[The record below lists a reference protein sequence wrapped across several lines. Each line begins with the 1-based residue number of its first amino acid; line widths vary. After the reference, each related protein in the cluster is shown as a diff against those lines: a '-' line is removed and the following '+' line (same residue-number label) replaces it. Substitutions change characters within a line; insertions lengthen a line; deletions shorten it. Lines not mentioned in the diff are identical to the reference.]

1 MIKNIVLAG
10 VGGQG
15 ILSIAYCI
23 CKAALN
29 RDYQIKQSEVHGM
42 AQRGGNV
49 ESHVRFSDTG
59 IPSALIPRGQAHLVI
74 AVEPVEALRHEDYLA
89 PDGCMVS
96 SVAPIMNF
104 DDYPD
109 LQRCL
114 DRIAKIEN
122 HVLLDSKHLAK
133 VAGSPRV
140 ENIVILGAASDR
152 LGLRLNEFDRV
163 LDEQFS
169 SKGERVVQANQRAL
183 RIGRRA
189 AEIYRGCIGKGQG
202 SREALEEIAQAPAE
216 AFSLETAG
224 TDLTTTGLS

>member
-49 ESHVRFSDTG
+49 ESHVRFSDTS
-59 IPSALIPRGQAHLVI
+59 IASSLIPKGQTDLII
-74 AVEPVEALRHEDYLA
+74 AVEPLEALRHEGHLKL
-89 PDGCMVS
+89 DGCMVS
-96 SVAPIMNF
+96 GIKPIMNF

-109 LQRCL
+109 PQLLLQRIGQVR
-114 DRIAKIEN
+114 D
-122 HVLLDSKHLAK
+122 HVLLNSKHLAK
-133 VAGSPRV
+133 VAGNARV
-140 ENIVILGAASDR
+140 ENIIVLGAASDR
-152 LGLRLNEFDRV
+152 LGLRLNEFDKV
-163 LDEQFS
+163 LEELFS
-169 SKGERVVQANQRAL
+169 SKGARVVEANQRAL

-189 AEIYRGCIGKGQG
+189 AEIYRECIGDGQPIQA
-202 SREALEEIAQAPAE
+202 ALEHIEQLPA
-216 AFSLETAG
+216 ATFDSG
-224 TDLTTTGLS
+224 TTTPSHSR